1 MTKILEINDLKKLA
15 KKKLPKMFYDYIDT
29 GSYSGVTYTRNE
41 EDFNKIKWKTGV
53 DENGITIDTLINPH
67 PEITWPLVKAEMDKL

>member
-1 MTKILEINDLKKLA
+1 MTNNEKFWKAINTLKSNIELT
-15 KKKLPKMFYDYIDT
+15 FFGHIT
-29 GSYSGVTYTRNE
+29 SE